1 MERGEKI
8 TAASVTRQGKPS
20 VSLFP
25 TRNCKNTTSYL
36 SYFCGQLSPK
46 ENTPSTDLEGES
58 EIENSA
64 AMKHVRINT
73 AVTSAVKKL
82 APTRTYQILAQRIQ
96 EWGLTP
102 CRAEENDKKQLVQ
115 MCRQQN
121 KSRFS
126 ACGDVFLVLMR
137 KRN

>member
-1 MERGEKI
+1 MRRFRE
-8 TAASVTRQGKPS
+8 V
-20 VSLFP
+20 
-25 TRNCKNTTSYL
+25 
-36 SYFCGQLSPK
+36 
-46 ENTPSTDLEGES
+46 
-58 EIENSA
+58 
-64 AMKHVRINT
+64 NT
-73 AVTSAVKKL
+73 AVTRTEKKL

-137 KRN
+137 KRD